1 MLTTRCPS
9 CNTVFRI
16 RAEQLNQRG
25 GRVRCGHCHTAFL
38 ALSTLEEMPDD
49 TELPKP
55 GSMAPPTATPVPAP
69 AQAAAPV
76 MPPPAPVSPPLAPI
90 PSAPPAVSPVA
101 QPAPAKAPA
110 PMDSEAQRFAART
123 QIAEPVIDIIDGRIE
138 PSLPEE
144 FRTPEFEIRL
154 DDDEP
159 PTPLEP
165 REIAPAPVAVE
176 AAEEEHIQLS
186 GMHPELDEE
195 EVDTGE
201 PTEPTPDPAPQNVL
215 HGEGSQETL
224 ASVLEQMSDE
234 DNARRRED
242 VAGPATVYLDDEVLV
257 PPKRR
262 AGGRW
267 WGGAALLL
275 MLGLLQAAYL
285 FRTDLTSQLPDLR
298 APFEQVCA
306 TLGCDVPYP
315 TRSEDI
321 SVEATD
327 LNPDASQGGHYTLVV
342 TLRNRARFMQ
352 SWPHLELTLTDRF
365 DRAIVRRVLKPA
377 EWLPAGMAQSPA
389 FGPLGEVTAQVGFAT
404 ELPAAGYRLYAF
416 YP

>member
-55 GSMAPPTATPVPAP
+55 GSAPVPGTPAAQPMPAPVPASTAP
-69 AQAAAPV
+69 A
-76 MPPPAPVSPPLAPI
+76 
-90 PSAPPAVSPVA
+90 PAVSPPPLA
-101 QPAPAKAPA
+101 APQPVTNIAPASPPTPA
-110 PMDSEAQRFAART
+110 STDLEAQDFAART
-123 QIAEPVIDIIDGRIE
+123 QLAAPVVDIVDGRIE
-138 PSLPEE
+138 PSLPESSGA
-144 FRTPEFEIRL
+144 PEFEIRL
-154 DDDEP
+154 DDDEAP
-159 PTPLEP
+159 EPLEP
-165 REIAPAPVAVE
+165 REIAAPTTSPAPV
-176 AAEEEHIQLS
+176 EEEQIQLS
-186 GMHPELDEE
+186 GMHPELDEDE
-195 EVDTGE
+195 NTAAS
-201 PTEPTPDPAPQNVL
+201 PTKPKAETAPPQNVL
-215 HGEGSQETL
+215 HGEGSQEAL

-257 PPKRR
+257 PPRR
-262 AGGRW
+262 RGGGRW
-267 WGGAALLL
+267 WAGAAALLV
-275 MLGLLQAAYL
+275 LGLLQTAYL
-285 FRTDLTSQLPDLR
+285 FRTELTSQFPALR
-298 APFEQVCA
+298 APLEQACA
-306 TLGCDVPYP
+306 TLGCSVPYP
-315 TRSEDI
+315 TRAEDI